1 LLTLEE
7 AIHKMT
13 GMPAKRVGLV
23 DRGLLRTGMF
33 ADITIFDPR
42 QVIDRAT
49 FELPNQHPDGIK
61 YVVVNGRIEVD
72 NGARTIAQGGR
83 VLRGPGYRR

>member
-83 VLRGPGYRR
+83 VLRGPGYHR